1 MDVEIKENA
10 ANQTAVISSSKYLS
24 KFFIS
29 KASTG
34 SIFFKVELETG
45 PTPNQLSGVYSSMR
59 KAIEA
64 VSIFLRTAKETQ
76 GAKNE
81 RLDKERKERHAVS
94 NAKGI

>member
-1 MDVEIKENA
+1 MDVKVEENA
-10 ANQTAVISSSKYLS
+10 ANQTATVSSNKYLN

-45 PTPNQLSGVYSSMR
+45 PTPSQLSGVYSSLK

-64 VSIFLRTAKETQ
+64 VQTFLLTAKETQ
-76 GAKNE
+76 AAKNE

-94 NAKGI
+94 NTKGL